1 MLAYITKASDWTYKE
16 FKEINTIEDVLK
28 IYESVIIAQNP
39 YKGVSIG
46 DWDGFSEDD
55 KKNLS
60 KAEIEITIYDDW
72 VE

>member
-1 MLAYITKASDWTYKE
+1 MLAYITKANDWTYKE

-28 IYESVIIAQNP
+28 IYRGVIVTRNP
-39 YKGVSIG
+39 YKGRSIG
-46 DWDGFSEDD
+46 EWDGFSEDD

-60 KAEIEITIYDDW
+60 KAEIEITIYDSW

>member
-28 IYESVIIAQNP
+28 IYTYVIIARNP
-39 YKGVSIG
+39 YKGILVK

>member
-1 MLAYITKASDWTYKE
+1 MLAYITKASNQSYKE

-28 IYESVIIAQNP
+28 IYRSVIITRNP
-39 YKGVSIG
+39 YKGLSIS
-46 DWDGFSEDD
+46 DWYGFSEDD

-60 KAEIEITIYDDW
+60 KAEIEITIYDGY

>member
-1 MLAYITKASDWTYKE
+1 MLAYITKASSGTYKE

-28 IYESVIIAQNP
+28 IYKSVIITGNP
-39 YKGVSIG
+39 YKGLPIK

-60 KAEIEITIYDDW
+60 KAEIEITIYDSW